1 MNPATTG
8 SDGIPQPA
16 DSAEAEDMGAFVE
29 DALRLEDAEQ
39 SGLGVNKDGEA
50 IV

>member
-1 MNPATTG
+1 MNPAMTR

-16 DSAEAEDMGAFVE
+16 NTAEAEQMGAFVE
-29 DALRLEDAEQ
+29 DALTLEEAEQ
-39 SGLGVNKDGEA
+39 SGIELNKDGEA